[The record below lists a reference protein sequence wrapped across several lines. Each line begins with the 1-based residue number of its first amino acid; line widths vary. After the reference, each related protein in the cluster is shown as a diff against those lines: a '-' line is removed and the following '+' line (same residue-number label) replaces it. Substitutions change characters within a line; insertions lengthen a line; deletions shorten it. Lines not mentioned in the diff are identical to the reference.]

1 MLNIILREDNLEEP
15 EESDPHAVDGFDG
28 LEELAR
34 KLNVDRLPHG
44 FVSQFT
50 EESAVF
56 SLIKV
61 NIPMTPGRDD
71 QESTEIKEEGR
82 TMIVESWD
90 KGDVI
95 EDGVEN
101 EAKSRKTLPPEEK
114 RRRRRERERARMAE
128 EKRRPPELAACLVI
142 EVRTC
147 TVYNI
152 TCKLSFVALINVS
165 FDAK

>member
-61 NIPMTPGRDD
+61 HIPMMTPGRDD

-114 RRRRRERERARMAE
+114 RRRRRERARARMAE

-142 EVRTC
+142 EVR
-147 TVYNI
+147 
-152 TCKLSFVALINVS
+152 L
-165 FDAK
+165 